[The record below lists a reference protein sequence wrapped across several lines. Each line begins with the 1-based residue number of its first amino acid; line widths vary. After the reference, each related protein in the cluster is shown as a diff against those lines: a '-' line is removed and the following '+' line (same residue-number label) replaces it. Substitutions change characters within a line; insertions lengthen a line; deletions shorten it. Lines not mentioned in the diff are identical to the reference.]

1 MKLIKQG
8 DTGPYVQMLQL
19 ALSRSGY
26 YGGAL
31 GGFFGGETLAA
42 VQSFQANMGLTPDGV
57 VGTLTWER
65 LAPYLRGYFVY
76 TVKAG
81 DTLYAIA
88 RRYNTDINAVITAN
102 PEAEPQNLR
111 IGQRLIVPYSFAL
124 VPTNISYTYEL
135 TGFIIEGMEARYPF
149 IRRGEAGKSVM
160 GKSLYTLQ
168 IGRGEKEVFYNA
180 SHHANEWITTPL
192 LLKFAERY
200 ADAVAKEL
208 NIGGQ
213 SAQSLFERTT
223 LYIMPLVNPD
233 GVDLVTGALNDGEY
247 YNRAVNLSQNYPD
260 IPFPDGWKANIEG
273 VDTNL
278 SYPAEWEDAREIK
291 FAAGYDRPGPRDF
304 VGNAPL
310 DAVESRA
317 VYNYTL
323 EHNFVLTLSYH
334 TQGEVIY
341 WRFLDYLPP
350 RSFEIAQQFER
361 VSGYV
366 AEETPYASGFAGYKD
381 WFIQQYNR
389 PGYTIEAGRGINPL
403 PIKDFDRIYAD
414 NLGILVQGLV
424 LA

>member
-19 ALSRSGY
+19 ALLRSGY

-31 GGFFGGETLAA
+31 DGSFDGETLVA

-65 LAPYLRGYFVY
+65 LAPYLRGYFIY

-102 PEAEPQNLR
+102 PMTDPQKLR
-111 IGQRLIVPYSFAL
+111 IGQKLTIPYPFAL

-135 TGFIIEGMEARYPF
+135 VSFIIDGIVVRYPF
-149 IRRGEAGKSVM
+149 ITRGEIGKSVM
-160 GKSLYTLQ
+160 GKSLYSLQ
-168 IGRGEKEVFYNA
+168 IGEGEKEVFYNA

-192 LLKFAERY
+192 VLKFAERY
-200 ADAVAKEL
+200 ADAVATGQ

-213 SAQSLFERTT
+213 SAQNLFERIT
-223 LYIMPLVNPD
+223 LYIVPLVNPD
-233 GVDLVTGALNDGEY
+233 GVDLVTGALTDGEY
-247 YNRAVNLSQNYPD
+247 YDRAVSFAQSYPD

-273 VDTNL
+273 IDTNL

-304 VGNAPL
+304 VGDAPL

-317 VYNYTL
+317 VYDFTL
-323 EHNFVLTLSYH
+323 SRNFALTLSYH

-350 RSFEIAQQFER
+350 RSFEIAQRFAQ
-361 VSGYV
+361 VSGYT

-381 WFIQQYNR
+381 WFIQNYNL
-389 PGYTIEAGRGINPL
+389 PGYTIEAGRGENPL
-403 PIKDFDRIYAD
+403 PVEQFDRIYAD
-414 NLGILVQGLV
+414 NIGILVQGL
-424 LA
+424 LQA